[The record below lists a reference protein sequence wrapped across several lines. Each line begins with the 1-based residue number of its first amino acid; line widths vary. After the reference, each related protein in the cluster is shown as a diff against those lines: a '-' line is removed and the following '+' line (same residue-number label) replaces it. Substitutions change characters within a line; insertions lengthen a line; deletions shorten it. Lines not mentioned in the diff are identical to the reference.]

1 MIISAKLD
9 SDIGHRSQHGKA
21 CRKTILGA
29 LLAVIGITVAQA
41 ALADRDS
48 FPAWQHQQFV
58 KQTMERDL
66 AMPAPRTVFAG
77 RDSSFQNWQ
86 YRQYAQQLR
95 EQQAD
100 IATARACGSD
110 MNPGAS
116 DAVAR

>member
-1 MIISAKLD
+1 MSISTKRE
-9 SDIGHRSQHGKA
+9 SGIGGRNQRGTA
-21 CRKTILGA
+21 YRKNILGA

-58 KQTMERDL
+58 KQTMERGL

-77 RDSSFQNWQ
+77 RESSFQNWQ

-95 EQQAD
+95 AQQAD
-100 IATARACGSD
+100 IATARASGSD